1 MKEITIIIVDDHPL
15 FRQGVADALSLEKGF
30 KVIALAT
37 NGREGMDLIR
47 DWSPAIAIVDVNLP
61 EMNGQQLTRQ
71 VVAEK
76 IPTKVL
82 LLTAYDDKGIYLGY
96 YDKENNFGFV
106 VTEYGVD
113 KFEDY
118 DEILDEQEETGGG
131 STDAPSGS
139 SVTKWEV
146 PGTDTSGPWE
156 VPGIDTSG
164 PWESFYNTTKGPAN
178 S

>member
-1 MKEITIIIVDDHPL
+1 MKLLITESQYRKI
-15 FRQGVADALSLEKGF
+15 
-30 KVIALAT
+30 
-37 NGREGMDLIR
+37 LIR
-47 DWSPAIAIVDVNLP
+47 EFGEGVEDPKIWYRRILEFVDKPRDLKFVSTP
-61 EMNGQQLTRQ
+61 YE
-71 VVAEK
+71 V
-76 IPTKVL
+76 
-82 LLTAYDDKGIYLGY
+82 TAYDDKGIYLGY

-139 SVTKWEV
+139 SVSKWEV

-164 PWESFYNTTKGPAN
+164 PWEISPNRGPAN
-178 S
+178 QLT